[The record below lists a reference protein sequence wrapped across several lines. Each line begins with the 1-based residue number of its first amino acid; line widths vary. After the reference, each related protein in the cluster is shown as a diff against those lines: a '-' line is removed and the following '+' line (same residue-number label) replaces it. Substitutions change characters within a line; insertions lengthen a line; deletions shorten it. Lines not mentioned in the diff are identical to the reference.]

1 VEESNGAAYKSLGQ
15 GGDGNRI
22 VGKGD
27 IEQKKLHM
35 GDFAC
40 VLVDTDEEG
49 QETEKVLV
57 LVERK
62 TISDL
67 CGRFSVYVYVCVSV
81 CALDDD
87 GHGDT

>member
-1 VEESNGAAYKSLGQ
+1 MEESNGAAYKRLGQ

-62 TISDL
+62 PSATFVV
-67 CGRFSVYVYVCVSV
+67 GSVFMCMFV
-81 CALDDD
+81 
-87 GHGDT
+87 